1 MNAARLAE
9 ILSEPSP
16 RGLDEILD
24 DPSAAAIPGLKAL
37 VPMTVVDRPLVLA
50 ALGACVMAAED
61 EAVPSEQQID
71 DYLKVVAPEQSVLAD
86 AIRDYDPTVEKPK
99 YPIRTAAD
107 RPSFLPPNSVA
118 PTASSLH
125 QSAGPFGTPNEIA
138 ALTNCAKADE
148 RLLEDITTIRTD
160 VLREL
165 RHVAELFLALTSES

>member
-50 ALGACVMAAED
+50 ALGACVMAAEN
-61 EAVPSEQQID
+61 EVSQVFIGGEV
-71 DYLKVVAPEQSVLAD
+71 KTF
-86 AIRDYDPTVEKPK
+86 DPPL
-99 YPIRTAAD
+99 RT
-107 RPSFLPPNSVA
+107 

-138 ALTNCAKADE
+138 ALTNCAKGDE